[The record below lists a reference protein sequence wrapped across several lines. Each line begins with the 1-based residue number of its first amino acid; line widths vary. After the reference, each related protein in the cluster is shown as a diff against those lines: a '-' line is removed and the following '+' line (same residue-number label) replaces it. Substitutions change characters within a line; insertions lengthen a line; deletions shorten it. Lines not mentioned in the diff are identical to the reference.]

1 MSPPPEFLKVEE
13 ILESS
18 NNEKRK
24 IQELK
29 KFLHDNYLTFD
40 IIRLLLRS
48 NLSSINICSIFNDI
62 SIPILKDLYDI
73 PDYLDNFINIILTR
87 EIDKDIQHLINTVEF
102 VFQPE

>member
-1 MSPPPEFLKVEE
+1 MSPTPEFLEVEK

-18 NNEKRK
+18 NNEERK

-29 KFLHDNYLTFD
+29 KFLHNNYLTFD

-48 NLSSINICSIFNDI
+48 NLSSNNICSIFNDI

-87 EIDKDIQHLINTVEF
+87 EIDKDIQDLINTVEF

>member
-1 MSPPPEFLKVEE
+1 MSPTPGFLEVEK

-18 NNEKRK
+18 NNEERK

-73 PDYLDNFINIILTR
+73 PDYLDNFINIIITR
-87 EIDKDIQHLINTVEF
+87 EIDKDNQDLINTVEF